1 MLKSSPER
9 GRAISDTKE
18 KLLEGALETVRTR
31 GITGVSARAI
41 AAAAGVNQALVFY
54 HFGSVEDLLVAALE
68 HGSRDHV
75 SRYRD
80 RLAKVSSLRELADVG
95 RAISEEEH
103 SEGNFALI
111 GQLLAGSPA
120 HPKLAA
126 ATAAGLG
133 LWTTEVESALTR
145 VLSGTPLAEFVDV
158 AGLAR
163 AVAASYIGLELYA
176 GVDEAAAHR
185 AMDSLNELAVLVSAL
200 DDLGPVV
207 RRAVRAKLRK
217 SAR

>member
-1 MLKSSPER
+1 M
-9 GRAISDTKE
+9 
-18 KLLEGALETVRTR
+18 RTR
-31 GITGVSARAI
+31 GIAGVSARTI
-41 AAAAGVNQALVFY
+41 AAAAGVNQALIFY
-54 HFGSVEDLLVAALE
+54 HFGTVDDLLVAALE
-68 HGSRDHV
+68 HGSSDHV
-75 SRYRD
+75 ARHRD
-80 RLAKVSSLRELADVG
+80 RLARVSSLRELADVG
-95 RAISEEEH
+95 QVIREEEH

-126 ATAAGLG
+126 ATAAGLA
-133 LWTTEVESALTR
+133 LWTTEIESALAR
-145 VLSGTPLAEFVDV
+145 VLKDTPLAEFVDV

-176 GVDEAAAHR
+176 GVDETAAHR

-217 SAR
+217 STR